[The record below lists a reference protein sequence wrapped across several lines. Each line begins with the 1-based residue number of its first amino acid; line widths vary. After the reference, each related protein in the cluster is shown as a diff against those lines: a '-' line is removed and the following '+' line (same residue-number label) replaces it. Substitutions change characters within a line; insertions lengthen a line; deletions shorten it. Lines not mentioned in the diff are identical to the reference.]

1 MAVSRTKS
9 NGYEIKG
16 AGKLIEVTSDGFL
29 FRDPKAGDSKITLQ
43 EIAELIGKEVT
54 FGFKTVEK
62 ELV

>member
-9 NGYEIKG
+9 NGYDIKG
-16 AGKLIEVTSDGFL
+16 VGKLIEVTSDGFL

-43 EIAELIGKEVT
+43 EITELIGKEVT
-54 FGFKTVEK
+54 FSFKISDK